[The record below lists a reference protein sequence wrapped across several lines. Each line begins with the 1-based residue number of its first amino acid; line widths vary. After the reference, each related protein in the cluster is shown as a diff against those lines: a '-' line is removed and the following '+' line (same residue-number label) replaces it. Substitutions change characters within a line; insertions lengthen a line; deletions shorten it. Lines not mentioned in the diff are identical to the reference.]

1 MRFTMCL
8 CVSLKDGREQPC
20 GKGNKFSPTT
30 GSRNALCEN
39 ALVMPNAS
47 KQHVFSG
54 ITPARFE
61 PQGCSTTP
69 QCFSHELW
77 ANFARKFSRPLGWKS
92 VPLEGSTS
100 EAFSQPFR
108 GAQLN
113 ITGLLSKS
121 ALDKVEAIHTRTVRS
136 FCFGKIKQI
145 YVRELVFPLSRR
157 TCVSILQPVV
167 PRLGIALLLAG
178 IGAENPAAL
187 VRSGQTQDD
196 ACRMALQ
203 SRCAGAV
210 SLSAQE
216 FNDADVPEPPLVAT
230 DVRTSRAS

>member
-1 MRFTMCL
+1 MAVCHAALLNGLVHYRFFSQARHFRRRVMRFTMCL

-54 ITPARFE
+54 ITQARFE

-69 QCFSHELW
+69 QRFSHELW

-92 VPLEGSTS
+92 IPLEGSTS
-100 EAFSQPFR
+100 EAFSQSFR

-113 ITGLLSKS
+113 TTGLLSKS
-121 ALDKVEAIHTRTVRS
+121 ALDK
-136 FCFGKIKQI
+136 K
-145 YVRELVFPLSRR
+145 
-157 TCVSILQPVV
+157 
-167 PRLGIALLLAG
+167 
-178 IGAENPAAL
+178 
-187 VRSGQTQDD
+187 
-196 ACRMALQ
+196 
-203 SRCAGAV
+203 
-210 SLSAQE
+210 
-216 FNDADVPEPPLVAT
+216 
-230 DVRTSRAS
+230 